1 MAKSDK
7 QIQQEFLDNPA
18 LLEELSKLEE
28 IGTKNLPVT
37 ERYIIAKAINFIKK
51 VQENLKKLN
60 KIDTGSLER
69 DVTKGEL
76 QNNAGVYEIE
86 IGYPKGSKAAEYYD
100 YVNKG
105 VTGFKSKTPRSP
117 YKFKNATPSS
127 SGPMVLALQKWM
139 KRQGILSRRET
150 KSTIIS
156 SLQRKRKSISE
167 LDSSRQGAWMMAR
180 KIKSR
185 GLPKTGYFDD
195 AINEYFGPGFADTMA
210 KIVGADI
217 RVGVKQVN
225 NLIKEKEKK

>member
-37 ERYIIAKAINFIKK
+37 ERYIIAKATAFVKK

-60 KIDTGSLER
+60 KIDTGTLEK
-69 DVTKGEL
+69 DVSQGEL
-76 QNNAGVYEIE
+76 INNAGVYEIE

-105 VTGFKSKTPRSP
+105 VKGFKSGRPRSP
-117 YKFKNATPSS
+117 YSFKSAFPKIN
-127 SGPMVLALQKWM
+127 GPMVAAIQKWV
-139 KRQGILSRRET
+139 KRNALAQRRET
-150 KSTIIS
+150 QKYNLSR
-156 SLQRKRKSISE
+156 LQKKRKAISE
-167 LDSSRQGAWMMAR
+167 LNTGRTTAYLIAR
-180 KIKSR
+180 KIKQK
-185 GLPKTGYFDD
+185 GLPKTGFFDD
-195 AINEYFGPGFADTMA
+195 AIQEYFGYDFAQNMA
-210 KIVGADI
+210 KIIGADI

-225 NLIKEKEKK
+225 NLINEKNK